1 MLLYIFYGISDAS
14 ERSLVIPRLQ
24 NHIRSYSLAVD
35 SVITV
40 IQNWFV
46 LLQ

>member
-1 MLLYIFYGISDAS
+1 MLLYIFCSTSDAS

-24 NHIRSYSLAVD
+24 NHIRSYGLAVD

-40 IQNWFV
+40 IQNWFA
-46 LLQ
+46 LL